1 MIKHNR
7 SVLFYFACN
16 SLEVRVMGEKAR
28 IFRVIIEAVGVLGV
42 ICSLTFVGLEIRQN
56 TIATK
61 AANDLAVSD
70 AFREVNLA
78 MATSPELVHA
88 LVEAAQN
95 PEAMSLEDETL
106 AKAWWRALFHTWSNT
121 YRQHMNDTLD
131 PALWAS
137 VTQEISAYS
146 GKAPAGES
154 HDNLA
159 GRGRSARWA
168 WQSERYVYSPDF
180 QAYVDEAFGVKQ

>member
-1 MIKHNR
+1 MAEN
-7 SVLFYFACN
+7 
-16 SLEVRVMGEKAR
+16 AR
-28 IFRVIIEAVGVLGV
+28 IYRAIIEAIGLLGV
-42 ICSLTFVGLEIRQN
+42 IGSLTFVGLEIRQN

-78 MATSPELVHA
+78 MATSHDLVHV
-88 LVEAAQN
+88 LVETVQN
-95 PEAMSLEDETL
+95 PEAMSLADEML
-106 AKAWWRALFHTWSNT
+106 AKAWWRALFHTWSNA
-121 YRQHMNDTLD
+121 YRQHMNGTLD

-137 VTQEISAYS
+137 VAQEIAAYS
-146 GKAPAGES
+146 VNVSAGAS
-154 HDNLA
+154 NGDIT

-180 QAYVDEAFGVKQ
+180 QAYVDEAFGVRQ